1 MPALNTALFA
11 SMIKSKRG
19 ERGLR
24 ETARELKISPTTL
37 SRLESENLP
46 DVDTYIKICDWLGV
60 STDHFTSEP
69 STKNKSVKKQII
81 AHLRAD
87 KTLPKK
93 NAEALIKM
101 IELAYNKLNKKL

>member
-1 MPALNTALFA
+1 MSSLNTALFA
-11 SMIKSKRG
+11 SMIRNKRG

-24 ETARELKISPTTL
+24 ETARELNISPTTL

-46 DVDTYIKICDWLGV
+46 DVQTYIMICSWLGV
-60 STDHFTSEP
+60 PTDYFTGPTPSREI
-69 STKNKSVKKQII
+69 STKKQVI

-93 NAEALIKM
+93 NADALIKM
-101 IELAYNKLNKKL
+101 IELAYNEINK

>member
-1 MPALNTALFA
+1 MSALNTALFA
-11 SMIKSKRG
+11 SMIKNKRG
-19 ERGLR
+19 DRGLR

-46 DVDTYIKICDWLGV
+46 DVDTYIKICEWLGV
-60 STDHFTSEP
+60 STDHFTGEEP
-69 STKNKSVKKQII
+69 TKNKSAKKQII
-81 AHLRAD
+81 AHLRTD

-101 IELAYNKLNKKL
+101 IELAYNELNK